1 MWMDKKI
8 TVPIAQAVH
17 WLSERVTEAKAGE
30 IMCVLE

>member
-8 TVPIAQAVH
+8 TGPIDQAAH
-17 WLSERVTEAKAGE
+17 WLSDRVTEAKAGE